1 MKSLLEVGGVE
12 MKSILMNA
20 EQHIRK
26 DKPFEAKLDME
37 DSLGKARI
45 LVVGC
50 GGAGN
55 NTINRLEKIGG
66 IKGAETIAVNTDRQH
81 LEVTQAD
88 KHILIGRGVTKGLGA
103 GGDPVLG
110 YQSAEEDRKE
120 LKKLLEGANMVFVTA
135 GMGGG
140 TGTGAA
146 PVVAEIASEI
156 DALVIGVV
164 TLPFSMEGKH
174 RHEKAQLGLKALQR
188 AADTVITLDNN
199 RLMELCP
206 HAPLDYAFSVS
217 DEVLAEMVKGISETI
232 LEPSLVNL
240 DYADVRAVM
249 TDGGVAMVGVGESNT
264 NNRAREAVEEA
275 LRNRL
280 LEVDYTN
287 AKGALVHVSGG
298 PDMKLSEASAVGEY
312 INKLIGDENS
322 KIIWGARID
331 ESLRDSMRVMLI
343 VTGVTSPY
351 ISGRR
356 PADGGALSVSEIFSP
371 HGGRIG
377 QSHNIY
383 EYLGIDEVN
392 YDR

>member
-1 MKSLLEVGGVE
+1 

-26 DKPFEAKLDME
+26 DKPFATNLDMD
-37 DSLGKARI
+37 DSLGRARI
-45 LVVGC
+45 VVVGC

-66 IKGAETIAVNTDRQH
+66 INGAETIAINTDRQH
-81 LEVTQAD
+81 LEATQAS
-88 KHILIGRGVTKGLGA
+88 KHLLIGRGVTRGLGA

-110 YQSAEEDRKE
+110 YQSAEEDRKDIKE
-120 LKKLLEGANMVFVTA
+120 ALRGANMVFVAA

-146 PVVAEIASEI
+146 PVVAGIAHEL

-164 TLPFSMEGKH
+164 TLPFRMEGKH
-174 RHEKAQLGLKALQR
+174 RHEKAQKGLKAIQR

-199 RLMELCP
+199 KLMELCP
-206 HAPLDYAFSVS
+206 NAPLDYAFSVS

-240 DYADVRAVM
+240 DYADVRTVM
-249 TDGGVAMVGVGESNT
+249 TNGGVAMVGVGESNT
-264 NNRAREAVEEA
+264 NKRAQEAVEEA

-312 INKLIGDENS
+312 INQLIGDENAR
-322 KIIWGARID
+322 IIWGARID
-331 ESLRDSMRVMLI
+331 ESLRESMRVMLI

-351 ISGRR
+351 ISGSSRL
-356 PADGGALSVSEIFSP
+356 ADGGSVSISEIFTP
-371 HGGRIG
+371 KAEIG

-392 YDR
+392 YGR

>member
-1 MKSLLEVGGVE
+1 

-26 DKPFEAKLDME
+26 DKPFGANFDLE
-37 DSLGKARI
+37 DSLGRARI

-66 IKGAETIAVNTDRQH
+66 INGAETIAINTDRQH
-81 LEVTQAD
+81 LEATQAD

-110 YQSAEEDRKE
+110 YQSAEEDRKDIKDV
-120 LKKLLEGANMVFVTA
+120 LRGANMVFVAA

-146 PVVAEIASEI
+146 PVVAEIAQEL

-164 TLPFSMEGKH
+164 TLPFRMEGKH
-174 RHEKAQLGLKALQR
+174 RHEKAQMGLKAIQR

-199 RLMELCP
+199 KLMELCP

-240 DYADVRAVM
+240 DYADVRTVM

-264 NNRAREAVEEA
+264 NNRAQEAVEEA

-312 INKLIGDENS
+312 INSLIGDDSS

-331 ESLRDSMRVMLI
+331 ESLRESMRVMLI
-343 VTGVTSPY
+343 VTGVSSPY
-351 ISGRR
+351 ISGKR
-356 PADGGALSVSEIFSP
+356 PADGGNVSISDIFTP
-371 HGGRIG
+371 RKGELV
-377 QSHNIY
+377 QSNNIY
-383 EYLGIDEVN
+383 EYLGIDEVE
-392 YDR
+392 YGR

>member
-1 MKSLLEVGGVE
+1 

-26 DKPFEAKLDME
+26 DKPFETKLDIE
-37 DSLGKARI
+37 ETLGKARI

-66 IKGAETIAVNTDRQH
+66 INGAETIAVNTDRQH

-88 KHILIGRGVTKGLGA
+88 KHILIGRGITKGLGA
-103 GGDPVLG
+103 GGDPSLG
-110 YQSAEEDRKE
+110 YQSAEEDRRDLKE
-120 LKKLLEGANMVFVTA
+120 ILRGANMVFVAA

-146 PVVAEIASEI
+146 PVVADIAHEL

-164 TLPFSMEGKH
+164 TLPFQMEGKH

-199 RLMELCP
+199 KLMELCP

-240 DYADVRAVM
+240 DYADVRSVM
-249 TDGGVAMVGVGESNT
+249 IDGGVAMVGVGESNT
-264 NNRAREAVEEA
+264 NNRAQEAVEEA

-298 PDMKLSEASAVGEY
+298 PSMKLSEASAVGEY
-312 INKLIGDENS
+312 INRLVGDENS
-322 KIIWGARID
+322 RIIWGARID
-331 ESLRDSMRVMLI
+331 ESLKDSMRVMLI
-343 VTGVTSPY
+343 VTGVNSPY

-356 PADGGALSVSEIFSP
+356 PADGGSYSISDMFSP
-371 HGGRIG
+371 RPDLGG
-377 QSHNIY
+377 SHNIY
-383 EYLGIDEVN
+383 EYLGIDEVE
-392 YDR
+392 YGR

>member
-1 MKSLLEVGGVE
+1 
-12 MKSILMNA
+12 MKSILMSA
-20 EQHIRK
+20 EQHVRK
-26 DKPFEAKLDME
+26 DKPFEANFDVD

-45 LVVGC
+45 VVVGC

-81 LEVTQAD
+81 LEATQAD
-88 KHILIGRGVTKGLGA
+88 KHVLIGRRVTKGLGA
-103 GGDPVLG
+103 GGDPSLG
-110 YQSAEEDRKE
+110 YQSAEEDRRE
-120 LKKLLEGANMVFVTA
+120 IRDILEGSNMVFVAA

-146 PVVAEIASEI
+146 PVVAEVASEME
-156 DALVIGVV
+156 ALVIGVV
-164 TLPFSMEGKH
+164 TLPFRMEGKH
-174 RHEKAQLGLKALQR
+174 RLEKAQIGLKAIQR
-188 AADTVITLDNN
+188 TADTVITLDNN
-199 RLMELCP
+199 KLMELCP

-264 NNRAREAVEEA
+264 NNRAQEAVEEA

-312 INKLIGDENS
+312 INQLIGDENS
-322 KIIWGARID
+322 KIIWGARVD

-343 VTGVTSPY
+343 VTGVSSPY

-356 PADGGALSVSEIFSP
+356 PADGGAMSVADIFSP
-371 HGGRIG
+371 RGGIG
-377 QSHNIY
+377 QGHNIY
-383 EYLGIDEVN
+383 EYLGIDEVD
-392 YDR
+392 YGR

>member
-1 MKSLLEVGGVE
+1 

-26 DKPFEAKLDME
+26 DKPFTTNLDM
-37 DSLGKARI
+37 DDGLGRARI
-45 LVVGC
+45 VVVGC

-55 NTINRLEKIGG
+55 NTVNRLEKIGG
-66 IKGAETIAVNTDRQH
+66 INGAETIAINTDRQH
-81 LEVTQAD
+81 LEATQAN
-88 KHILIGRGVTKGLGA
+88 KHLLIGRGVTRGLGA

-110 YQSAEEDRKE
+110 YQSAEEDRKDIKE
-120 LKKLLEGANMVFVTA
+120 TLRGANMVFVAA

-146 PVVAEIASEI
+146 PVVAGIAHEL

-164 TLPFSMEGKH
+164 TLPFRMEGKH
-174 RHEKAQLGLKALQR
+174 RHEKAQKGLKAIQR

-199 RLMELCP
+199 KLMELCP
-206 HAPLDYAFSVS
+206 NAPLDYAFSVS

-240 DYADVRAVM
+240 DYADVRTVM
-249 TDGGVAMVGVGESNT
+249 TNGGVAMVGVGESNT
-264 NNRAREAVEEA
+264 NNRAQEAVEEA

-312 INKLIGDENS
+312 INQLIGDENAR
-322 KIIWGARID
+322 IIWGARID
-331 ESLRDSMRVMLI
+331 ESLRESMRVMLI
-343 VTGVTSPY
+343 VTGVSSPY
-351 ISGRR
+351 ISGSGRL
-356 PADGGALSVSEIFSP
+356 ADGGSVSISDIFTP
-371 HGGRIG
+371 KAEIG

-392 YDR
+392 YGR

>member
-1 MKSLLEVGGVE
+1 

-26 DKPFEAKLDME
+26 DKPFEADLELD
-37 DSLGKARI
+37 DNLGKARI
-45 LVVGC
+45 VVIGC

-66 IKGAETIAVNTDRQH
+66 INGAETIAVNTDRQH
-81 LEVTQAD
+81 LEATHAD
-88 KHILIGRGVTKGLGA
+88 RHLLIGRGVTKGLGA
-103 GGDPVLG
+103 GGDPALG

-120 LKKLLEGANMVFVTA
+120 IKKTLRGANMVFVAA

-140 TGTGAA
+140 TGTGGA
-146 PVVAEIASEI
+146 PVIAEIAHEL

-164 TLPFSMEGKH
+164 TLPFRMEGKH
-174 RHEKAQLGLKALQR
+174 RQEKAQMGLKAIQR

-199 RLMELCP
+199 KLMELCP

-217 DEVLAEMVKGISETI
+217 DEVLAEMVKGISETV

-240 DYADVRAVM
+240 DYADVRSVM
-249 TDGGVAMVGVGESNT
+249 IDGGVAMVGVGESNT
-264 NNRAREAVEEA
+264 NNRAHEAVEEA

-298 PDMKLSEASAVGEY
+298 SDMKLSEASAVGEH
-312 INKLIGDENS
+312 INQLIGDES
-322 KIIWGARID
+322 AKIIWGARVD
-331 ESLRDSMRVMLI
+331 ESLKESMRVMLI
-343 VTGVTSPY
+343 VTGVSSPY

-356 PADGGALSVSEIFSP
+356 PADGGDISISDIFTSSRKGP
-371 HGGRIG
+371 GP
-377 QSHNIY
+377 SHNIY
-383 EYLGIDEVN
+383 EYLGIDEVD
-392 YDR
+392 YGR

>member
-1 MKSLLEVGGVE
+1 

-26 DKPFEAKLDME
+26 DKPFQADLQDLQ
-37 DSLGKARI
+37 DDTLGRARI
-45 LVVGC
+45 VVVGC

-66 IKGAETIAVNTDRQH
+66 INGAETIAVNTDRQH
-81 LEVTQAD
+81 LEATNAD
-88 KHILIGRGVTKGLGA
+88 KHILIGRGVTRGLGA

-120 LKKLLEGANMVFVTA
+120 IKKILEGANMVFVAA

-146 PVVAEIASEI
+146 PVVAEIASEL

-164 TLPFSMEGKH
+164 TLPFRMEGKH
-174 RHEKAQLGLKALQR
+174 REEKAQMGLRAIQR

-199 RLMELCP
+199 KLMELCP

-240 DYADVRAVM
+240 DYADVRTVM
-249 TDGGVAMVGVGESNT
+249 TNGGVAMVGVGESNT
-264 NNRAREAVEEA
+264 NNRAQEAVEEA

-298 PDMKLSEASAVGEY
+298 PDMKLSEASAVGEF
-312 INKLIGDENS
+312 IHQLLGDESS

-331 ESLRDSMRVMLI
+331 ESLRNSMRVMLI
-343 VTGVTSPY
+343 ITGVSSPY
-351 ISGRR
+351 ISGKR
-356 PADGGALSVSEIFSP
+356 PADGGSMSISDIFGS
-371 HGGRIG
+371 RAEKIG
-377 QSHNIY
+377 QPHNIY
-383 EYLGIDEVN
+383 EYLGIDEVDYN
-392 YDR
+392 R

>member
-1 MKSLLEVGGVE
+1 MSLLEVGGVE

-26 DKPFEAKLDME
+26 DKPFEANFDVKDNV
-37 DSLGKARI
+37 GKARI
-45 LVVGC
+45 IVVGC

-55 NTINRLEKIGG
+55 NTINRLAKIGG
-66 IKGAETIAVNTDRQH
+66 IKGAETIAINTDRQH

-103 GGDPVLG
+103 GGDPTLG
-110 YQSAEEDRKE
+110 YQSAEEDRRDIKE
-120 LKKLLEGANMVFVTA
+120 ALEGANMVFVAA

-140 TGTGAA
+140 TGTGSA
-146 PVVAEIASEI
+146 PVVAEIAHEI
-156 DALVIGVV
+156 DALVIGVI
-164 TLPFSMEGKH
+164 TLPFRMEGKH
-174 RHEKAQLGLKALQR
+174 RHEKAQIGLKALQR
-188 AADTVITLDNN
+188 TADTVITLDNN
-199 RLMELCP
+199 KLLELCP

-240 DYADVRAVM
+240 DYADVKAVM
-249 TDGGVAMVGVGESNT
+249 TDGGVAMIGVGESNT
-264 NNRAREAVEEA
+264 TNRAREAVEEA

-298 PDMKLSEASAVGEY
+298 PDMKLSEASAVGDY
-312 INKLIGDENS
+312 INEMIGDENA
-322 KIIWGARID
+322 KIIWGARVD

-343 VTGVTSPY
+343 ITGVSSPY

-356 PADGGALSVSEIFSP
+356 PADGGNVSISDIFVP
-371 HGGRIG
+371 HGGIG
-377 QSHNIY
+377 GSHNIY
-383 EYLGIDEVN
+383 EYLGIDEVD
-392 YDR
+392 YGR

>member
-1 MKSLLEVGGVE
+1 

-26 DKPFEAKLDME
+26 DKPFETKLDME
-37 DSLGKARI
+37 DTLGKARI

-110 YQSAEEDRKE
+110 YQSAEEDRRDLKE
-120 LKKLLEGANMVFVTA
+120 ILRDANMVFVAA

-146 PVVAEIASEI
+146 PVVADIAHEL

-164 TLPFSMEGKH
+164 TLPFQMEGKH
-174 RHEKAQLGLKALQR
+174 RQEKAQLGLKALQK

-199 RLMELCP
+199 KLMELCP

-240 DYADVRAVM
+240 DYADVRSVM
-249 TDGGVAMVGVGESNT
+249 LDGGVAMVGVGESNT
-264 NNRAREAVEEA
+264 NNRAQEAVEEA

-298 PDMKLSEASAVGEY
+298 PSMKLSEASAVGEY
-312 INKLIGDENS
+312 INKLVGDENS
-322 KIIWGARID
+322 RIIWGARID

-343 VTGVTSPY
+343 VTGVNSPY

-356 PADGGALSVSEIFSP
+356 PADGGTYSISDMFTPRPDL
-371 HGGRIG
+371 GG
-377 QSHNIY
+377 SHNIY
-383 EYLGIDEVN
+383 EYLGIDEVE
-392 YDR
+392 YGR

>member
-1 MKSLLEVGGVE
+1 
-12 MKSILMNA
+12 MKSILMSA

-26 DKPFEAKLDME
+26 DKPFEVTLDT
-37 DSLGKARI
+37 DDDTLGKARI
-45 LVVGC
+45 VVVGC

-55 NTINRLEKIGG
+55 NTISRLEKIGG
-66 IKGAETIAVNTDRQH
+66 ISGAETIAVNTDRQH
-81 LEVTQAD
+81 LEATKAD
-88 KHILIGRGVTKGLGA
+88 RHILIGRSVTKGLGA

-110 YQSAEEDRKE
+110 YQSAEEDRRE
-120 LKKLLEGANMVFVTA
+120 IKKILEGANMVFVAA

-140 TGTGAA
+140 TGTGSA
-146 PVVAEIASEI
+146 PVVAEIASEL

-164 TLPFSMEGKH
+164 TLPFRMEGKH
-174 RHEKAQLGLKALQR
+174 RLEKAQMGLKAIQR

-199 RLMELCP
+199 KLMELCP

-264 NNRAREAVEEA
+264 NNRAQEAVEEA

-280 LEVDYTN
+280 LEVDYNN

-312 INKLIGDENS
+312 INRMIGDESS

-351 ISGRR
+351 ISGKR
-356 PADGGALSVSEIFSP
+356 PADGGVMSISDIFAP
-371 HGGRIG
+371 RGGIDHGH
-377 QSHNIY
+377 SIY
-383 EYLGIDEVN
+383 EYLGIDEVD
-392 YDR
+392 YGR

>member
-1 MKSLLEVGGVE
+1 

-26 DKPFEAKLDME
+26 DKPFETNFQTD
-37 DSLGKARI
+37 DSLGRARI
-45 LVVGC
+45 VVAGC

-66 IKGAETIAVNTDRQH
+66 IKGAETVAINTDRQH
-81 LEVTQAD
+81 LEATKAD
-88 KHILIGRGVTKGLGA
+88 KHLLIGRNVTKGLGA
-103 GGDPVLG
+103 GGDPILG

-120 LKKLLEGANMVFVTA
+120 IKQMLEGANMVFVTA

-146 PVVAEIASEI
+146 PVVAEIASEA
-156 DALVIGVV
+156 DALVIGVI
-164 TLPFSMEGKH
+164 TLPFRMEGRH
-174 RHEKAQLGLKALQR
+174 RAEKAQMGLKAIQR
-188 AADTVITLDNN
+188 AANTVITLDNN
-199 RLMELCP
+199 KLMELCP

-217 DEVLAEMVKGISETI
+217 DEVLAEMVKGVSETI

-240 DYADVRAVM
+240 DYADVRTVM
-249 TDGGVAMVGVGESNT
+249 TNGGVAMVGVGESNT
-264 NNRAREAVEEA
+264 SNRAQESVEEA

-280 LEVDYTN
+280 LEVDYTD

-312 INKLIGDENS
+312 INHLIGDES
-322 KIIWGARID
+322 AKIIWGARVD

-343 VTGVTSPY
+343 ITGVSSPY
-351 ISGRR
+351 ISGKR
-356 PADGGALSVSEIFSP
+356 PADGGGAMAISDIFSS
-371 HGGRIG
+371 RSEKMG
-377 QSHNIY
+377 QPHNIY
-383 EYLGIDEVN
+383 EYLGIDEVD
-392 YDR
+392 YGR

>member
-1 MKSLLEVGGVE
+1 

-26 DKPFEAKLDME
+26 DKPFEAKLDIE
-37 DSLGKARI
+37 DTLGKARI

-81 LEVTQAD
+81 LEATQAD

-110 YQSAEEDRKE
+110 YQSAEEDRRDLKE
-120 LKKLLEGANMVFVTA
+120 ILKDANMVFVAA

-146 PVVAEIASEI
+146 PVVADIAHEL

-164 TLPFSMEGKH
+164 TLPFQMEGKH
-174 RHEKAQLGLKALQR
+174 RHEKAQLGLRALQR

-199 RLMELCP
+199 KLMELCP

-240 DYADVRAVM
+240 DYADVRSVM
-249 TDGGVAMVGVGESNT
+249 IDGGVAMVGVGESNT
-264 NNRAREAVEEA
+264 NNRAQEAVEEA

-298 PDMKLSEASAVGEY
+298 PSMKLSEASAVGEY

-322 KIIWGARID
+322 RIIWGARID

-356 PADGGALSVSEIFSP
+356 PADGGTYSISDIFTP
-371 HGGRIG
+371 RPDLGG
-377 QSHNIY
+377 SHNIY
-383 EYLGIDEVN
+383 EYLGIDEVE
-392 YDR
+392 YGR

>member
-1 MKSLLEVGGVE
+1 

-26 DKPFEAKLDME
+26 DKPFEIDLNMD
-37 DSLGKARI
+37 DSLGRARI
-45 LVVGC
+45 LVIGC

-66 IKGAETIAVNTDRQH
+66 INGAETIAINTDRQH
-81 LEVTQAD
+81 LEATQAD

-120 LKKLLEGANMVFVTA
+120 IKKLLEGANMVFVTA

-146 PVVAEIASEI
+146 PVVAEIASEL

-174 RHEKAQLGLKALQR
+174 RQEKAHMGLKAIQR

-199 RLMELCP
+199 KLMELCP

-240 DYADVRAVM
+240 DYADVRTVM
-249 TDGGVAMVGVGESNT
+249 TNGGVAMVGVGESYT
-264 NNRAREAVEEA
+264 NNRAQEAVEEA

-312 INKLIGDENS
+312 INRLIGDESS
-322 KIIWGARID
+322 KILWGARVD
-331 ESLRDSMRVMLI
+331 ESLKDSMRVMLI
-343 VTGVTSPY
+343 ITGVSSPY
-351 ISGRR
+351 ISGKR
-356 PADGGALSVSEIFSP
+356 PADGGTLSISDIFTP
-371 HGGRIG
+371 RGGG
-377 QSHNIY
+377 VDQGHNIY
-383 EYLGIDEVN
+383 EYLGIDEID
-392 YDR
+392 YGR

>member
-1 MKSLLEVGGVE
+1 
-12 MKSILMNA
+12 MKSILINA

-26 DKPFEAKLDME
+26 DNLFERDLPTE
-37 DSLGKARI
+37 DGLGRARI
-45 LVVGC
+45 IVVGC

-66 IKGAETIAVNTDRQH
+66 IDGAETIAINTDMQH
-81 LEVTQAD
+81 LEATNAD

-103 GGDPVLG
+103 GGDPALG

-120 LKKLLEGANMVFVTA
+120 IKKILEGANMVFVAA

-146 PVVAEIASEI
+146 PVVAEIASEL

-164 TLPFSMEGKH
+164 TLPFKMEGKH
-174 RHEKAQLGLKALQR
+174 REEKAQMGLKAIQR
-188 AADTVITLDNN
+188 TADTVITLDNN
-199 RLMELCP
+199 KLMELCP
-206 HAPLDYAFSVS
+206 NAPLDYAFSVS

-249 TDGGVAMVGVGESNT
+249 TNGGVAMVGVGESNT
-264 NNRAREAVEEA
+264 TSRAREAVEEA

-312 INKLIGDENS
+312 IHELLGDESS
-322 KIIWGARID
+322 KIIWGARVD
-331 ESLRDSMRVMLI
+331 DSLRNSMRVMLI
-343 VTGVTSPY
+343 VTGVSSPY
-351 ISGRR
+351 ISGKR
-356 PADGGALSVSEIFSP
+356 PADGGAMSISDIFGPKTSK
-371 HGGRIG
+371 IG

-383 EYLGIDEVN
+383 EYLGIDEVD
-392 YDR
+392 YGR

>member
-1 MKSLLEVGGVE
+1 

-26 DKPFEAKLDME
+26 DKPFGANFDLD
-37 DSLGKARI
+37 DNLGKARI

-66 IKGAETIAVNTDRQH
+66 INGAETIAINTDRQH
-81 LEVTQAD
+81 LEATQAD
-88 KHILIGRGVTKGLGA
+88 KHVLIGRGVTRGLGA
-103 GGDPVLG
+103 GGDPILG
-110 YQSAEEDRKE
+110 YQSAEEDRKDIKE
-120 LKKLLEGANMVFVTA
+120 VLRGANMVFVAA

-146 PVVAEIASEI
+146 PVVAEIAQEL

-164 TLPFSMEGKH
+164 TLPFRMEGKH
-174 RHEKAQLGLKALQR
+174 RYEKAQMGLKAIQR

-199 RLMELCP
+199 KLMELCP

-240 DYADVRAVM
+240 DYADVRSVM
-249 TDGGVAMVGVGESNT
+249 TGGGVAMVGVGESNT
-264 NNRAREAVEEA
+264 NNRAQEAVEEA

-298 PDMKLSEASAVGEY
+298 PDMKLSEASDVGDY
-312 INKLIGDENS
+312 INQLIGDENS

-331 ESLRDSMRVMLI
+331 ESLRESMRVMLI
-343 VTGVTSPY
+343 VTGVSSPY
-351 ISGRR
+351 ISGKR
-356 PADGGALSVSEIFSP
+356 PADGGNVSISEIFTP
-371 HGGRIG
+371 RGGELA

-383 EYLGIDEVN
+383 EYLGIDEIE
-392 YDR
+392 YGR

>member
-1 MKSLLEVGGVE
+1 MLGDT
-12 MKSILMNA
+12 MKSILMRA

-26 DKPFEAKLDME
+26 DKPFEANSDLD
-37 DSLGKARI
+37 DGLCRARI

-55 NTINRLEKIGG
+55 NMVNRLEKIGG
-66 IKGAETIAVNTDRQH
+66 LKGAETFAINTDRQH
-81 LEVTQAD
+81 LEATMAD
-88 KHILIGRGVTKGLGA
+88 KHLLIGRNITKGLGT

-110 YQSAEEDRKE
+110 YQSAEDDRKDI
-120 LKKLLEGANMVFVTA
+120 KKILEGANMVFVTA

-146 PVVAEIASEI
+146 PVVAEIASEL

-164 TLPFSMEGKH
+164 TLPFRMEGKH
-174 RHEKAQLGLKALQR
+174 RLEIAQMGLKAMQR

-199 RLMELCP
+199 KLMELCP

-240 DYADVRAVM
+240 DYADVRMVM
-249 TDGGVAMVGVGESNT
+249 TDGGVAMVGMRESNT
-264 NNRAREAVEEA
+264 ANRAQEAVEEA

-280 LEVDYTN
+280 LEVDYTS
-287 AKGALVHVSGG
+287 AKGALIHVSGG
-298 PDMKLSEASAVGEY
+298 PDMKLSEASAAGEY
-312 INKLIGDENS
+312 INQLIGDENS
-322 KIIWGARID
+322 KIIWAARID
-331 ESLRDSMRVMLI
+331 ESLEDSLRVMLI
-343 VTGVTSPY
+343 ITGVSSPY
-351 ISGRR
+351 ISARR
-356 PADGGALSVSEIFSP
+356 PADSGSMSISDIFSSR
-371 HGGRIG
+371 GYIE

-383 EYLGIDEVN
+383 EYLGFDET
-392 YDR
+392 DFAR

>member
-1 MKSLLEVGGVE
+1 

-20 EQHIRK
+20 EQHIRR
-26 DKPFEAKLDME
+26 DKPFEIDLNME
-37 DSLGKARI
+37 ENLGRARI
-45 LVVGC
+45 VVIGC

-66 IKGAETIAVNTDRQH
+66 INGAETIAINTDRQH
-81 LEVTQAD
+81 LEATQAD
-88 KHILIGRGVTKGLGA
+88 KHLLIGRGVTKGLGA

-120 LKKLLEGANMVFVTA
+120 IKKVLEGANMVFVAA

-146 PVVAEIASEI
+146 PVVADIASEL

-174 RHEKAQLGLKALQR
+174 RHEKAQMGLKAIQR

-199 RLMELCP
+199 KLMELCP

-264 NNRAREAVEEA
+264 NNRAQESVEEA

-312 INKLIGDENS
+312 INKLIGDESS
-322 KIIWGARID
+322 KILWGARVD
-331 ESLRDSMRVMLI
+331 ESLKDSMRVMLI
-343 VTGVTSPY
+343 ITGVSSPY
-351 ISGRR
+351 IAGKR
-356 PADGGALSVSEIFSP
+356 PADGRTTMSLSEIFTP
-371 HGGRIG
+371 RGTGID
-377 QSHNIY
+377 QSHSIY
-383 EYLGIDEVN
+383 EYLGIDEVD
-392 YDR
+392 YGR

>member
-1 MKSLLEVGGVE
+1 

-26 DKPFEAKLDME
+26 DKPFQTDLQD
-37 DSLGKARI
+37 DTLGRARI
-45 LVVGC
+45 VVVGC

-66 IKGAETIAVNTDRQH
+66 INGAETIAVNTDRQH
-81 LEVTQAD
+81 LEATNAD
-88 KHILIGRGVTKGLGA
+88 KHILIGRGVTRGLGA

-120 LKKLLEGANMVFVTA
+120 IKKILEGANMVFVAA

-146 PVVAEIASEI
+146 PVVAEIASEL

-164 TLPFSMEGKH
+164 TLPFRMEGKH
-174 RHEKAQLGLKALQR
+174 REEKAQMGLRAIQR

-199 RLMELCP
+199 KLMELCP

-240 DYADVRAVM
+240 DYADVRTVM
-249 TDGGVAMVGVGESNT
+249 TNGGVAMVGVGESNT
-264 NNRAREAVEEA
+264 NNRAQEAVEEA

-287 AKGALVHVSGG
+287 AKGGLVHVSGG
-298 PDMKLSEASAVGEY
+298 PDMKLSEASAVGEF
-312 INKLIGDENS
+312 IHQLLGDESS

-331 ESLRDSMRVMLI
+331 ESLRNSMRVMLI
-343 VTGVTSPY
+343 ITGVSSPY
-351 ISGRR
+351 ISGKR
-356 PADGGALSVSEIFSP
+356 PADGGNMSISDIFGS
-371 HGGRIG
+371 RAEKIG
-377 QSHNIY
+377 QPHNIY
-383 EYLGIDEVN
+383 EYLGIDEVDYN
-392 YDR
+392 R

>member
-1 MKSLLEVGGVE
+1 

-26 DKPFEAKLDME
+26 DKPFVTNLDMD
-37 DSLGKARI
+37 DSLGRARI
-45 LVVGC
+45 VVVGC

-66 IKGAETIAVNTDRQH
+66 INGAETIAINTDRQH
-81 LEVTQAD
+81 LEATQAS
-88 KHILIGRGVTKGLGA
+88 KHLLIGRGVTRGLGA

-110 YQSAEEDRKE
+110 YQSAEEDRKDIKE
-120 LKKLLEGANMVFVTA
+120 ALRGANMVFVAA

-146 PVVAEIASEI
+146 PVVAGIAHEL

-164 TLPFSMEGKH
+164 TLPFRMEGKH
-174 RHEKAQLGLKALQR
+174 RHEKAQKGLKAIQR

-199 RLMELCP
+199 KLMELCP
-206 HAPLDYAFSVS
+206 NAPLDYAFSVS

-240 DYADVRAVM
+240 DYADVRTVM
-249 TDGGVAMVGVGESNT
+249 TNGGVAMVGVGESNT
-264 NNRAREAVEEA
+264 NKRAQEAVEEA

-312 INKLIGDENS
+312 INQLIGDENAR
-322 KIIWGARID
+322 IIWGARID
-331 ESLRDSMRVMLI
+331 ESLRESMRVMLI

-351 ISGRR
+351 ISGSSRL
-356 PADGGALSVSEIFSP
+356 ADGGSVSISEIFTP
-371 HGGRIG
+371 KAEIG

-392 YDR
+392 YGR

>member
-1 MKSLLEVGGVE
+1 MTNSEVGGVE

-26 DKPFEAKLDME
+26 DKPFEAKLDIE
-37 DSLGKARI
+37 DTLGKARI

-81 LEVTQAD
+81 LEATQAD

-110 YQSAEEDRKE
+110 YQSAEEDRRDLKE
-120 LKKLLEGANMVFVTA
+120 ILRGANMVFVAA

-146 PVVAEIASEI
+146 PVVADIAHEL

-164 TLPFSMEGKH
+164 TLPFQMEGKH
-174 RHEKAQLGLKALQR
+174 RHEKAQLGLKALQQ

-199 RLMELCP
+199 KLMELCP

-240 DYADVRAVM
+240 DYADVRSVM
-249 TDGGVAMVGVGESNT
+249 IDGGVAMVGVGESNT
-264 NNRAREAVEEA
+264 NNRAQEAVEEA

-298 PDMKLSEASAVGEY
+298 PSMKLSEASAVGEY

-322 KIIWGARID
+322 RIIWGARID

-356 PADGGALSVSEIFSP
+356 PADGGNYSISEMFNPRPDLS
-371 HGGRIG
+371 G
-377 QSHNIY
+377 SHNIY
-383 EYLGIDEVN
+383 EYLGIDEVE
-392 YDR
+392 YGR